1 MHQQVKYFVYVSAPL
16 ALHFA
21 VRFSSYFRNACALR
35 FVLCGVSAKNGAMP
49 CDPQKPMDFHV
60 SQCLRGRRAR
70 RREDNRREN
79 GTNNKRTKSDYTTS
93 KLMFFGLPGAHLNDI
108 AQNGLPELP
117 REPPGSCRGPFR
129 EAQEGPKSRQE
140 RPKSCPEA
148 VPERPWRALGADLAP
163 KSPQEGSR
171 KRFLPPRGSIVGS
184 CEARFGLL
192 PALFGERF
200 PQRQS
205 TGLITQ
211 IGALGALAQEPPTE
225 LPGLLHEWGRRQGR
239 SL

>member
-1 MHQQVKYFVYVSAPL
+1 MT
-16 ALHFA
+16 
-21 VRFSSYFRNACALR
+21 
-35 FVLCGVSAKNGAMP
+35 
-49 CDPQKPMDFHV
+49 CDPQKPLDFHV
-60 SQCLRGRRAR
+60 FQCLRGRRAR

-79 GTNNKRTKSDYTTS
+79 GTNNKRRKSEYTNS
-93 KLMFFGLPGAHLNDI
+93 KIMVFGPPSAHLNDT

-117 REPPGSCRGPFR
+117 REPPGSPRGP
-129 EAQEGPKSRQE
+129 QETPRAPQDGPKSRQE

-171 KRFLPPRGSIVGS
+171 RRFLPPRGSIVGS
-184 CEARFGLL
+184 CEGRSGLL

-205 TGLITQ
+205 TGLIAQ

>member
-1 MHQQVKYFVYVSAPL
+1 MVFKVSFAAGRVARKEKQTKHQCDNLLPKIAEII
-16 ALHFA
+16 HIC
-21 VRFSSYFRNACALR
+21 RFSGLLSPT
-35 FVLCGVSAKNGAMP
+35 STITIQKWPPGAP
-49 CDPQKPMDFHV
+49 PGASGELPG
-60 SQCLRGRRAR
+60 SIPGGLRGPQETPRAPQ
-70 RREDNRREN
+70 D
-79 GTNNKRTKSDYTTS
+79 
-93 KLMFFGLPGAHLNDI
+93 
-108 AQNGLPELP
+108 
-117 REPPGSCRGPFR
+117 
-129 EAQEGPKSRQE
+129 GPKSRQE

-148 VPERPWRALGADLAP
+148 VPERPGRALGADLAP

-171 KRFLPPRGSIVGS
+171 RRFLPPRGSIVGS

-205 TGLITQ
+205 TGLIAQ

>member
-1 MHQQVKYFVYVSAPL
+1 MIFPDL
-16 ALHFA
+16 GLDF
-21 VRFSSYFRNACALR
+21 
-35 FVLCGVSAKNGAMP
+35 KNTF
-49 CDPQKPMDFHV
+49 Q
-60 SQCLRGRRAR
+60 
-70 RREDNRREN
+70 
-79 GTNNKRTKSDYTTS
+79 
-93 KLMFFGLPGAHLNDI
+93 ND
-108 AQNGLPELP
+108 LPELP
-117 REPPGSCRGPFR
+117 REPPGSPPGGPRGPQ
-129 EAQEGPKSRQE
+129 EAPRAPQDGPKSRQE

-171 KRFLPPRGSIVGS
+171 RRFLPPRGSIVGS

-205 TGLITQ
+205 TGLIAQ

>member
-1 MHQQVKYFVYVSAPL
+1 
-16 ALHFA
+16 
-21 VRFSSYFRNACALR
+21 
-35 FVLCGVSAKNGAMP
+35 MP

-79 GTNNKRTKSDYTTS
+79 GTNNKRRKSEYTNS
-93 KLMFFGLPGAHLNDI
+93 KMMVFGPPSAHLNDT

-129 EAQEGPKSRQE
+129 EAQEGPKRRQG
-140 RPKSCPEA
+140 RPKTAPRAAKSAPRAPEA
-148 VPERPWRALGADLAP
+148 APGADLAP

-171 KRFLPPRGSIVGS
+171 RRFLPPRGSIVGS

-205 TGLITQ
+205 TGLIAQ